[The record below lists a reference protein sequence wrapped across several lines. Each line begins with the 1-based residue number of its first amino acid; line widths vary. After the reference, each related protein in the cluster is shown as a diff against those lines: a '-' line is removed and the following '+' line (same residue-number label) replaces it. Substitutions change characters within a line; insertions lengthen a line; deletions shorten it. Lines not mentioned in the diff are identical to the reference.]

1 MAKREEQDYKVWLE
15 ELKKLHPETAANLD
29 AIADTPVGKELFR
42 GERREAEFYRRL
54 NEMTEQERKFQETV
68 AAQAKWYE
76 TAKPEYERA
85 VTKAQEAEALRQRLE
100 AMNQKL
106 AEIGVNVPED
116 KNTPSVPARS
126 STDDITTR
134 ELQELRGQVAQMDQ
148 AFPLVMGQFL
158 SVLHKSTKEGFD
170 VDPNQ
175 VLKYVYDN
183 KVAPEV
189 AYEQLTKD
197 AREQR
202 RQEELDAK
210 LKEAKEAGRREAL
223 SSFQGPERIPLAAPS
238 VVEALRAAKDE
249 GNVVLNPRDRV
260 DAAVR
265 DFLEMTSA

>member
-1 MAKREEQDYKVWLE
+1 MAKREDQDFKVWLE

-29 AIADTPVGKELFR
+29 ALAETEVGKELFR

-54 NEMTEQERKFQETV
+54 NEITEKERQFQATV

-85 VTKAQEAEALRQRLE
+85 VTKAQEAEALRLRLE
-100 AMNQKL
+100 AMNKQL
-106 AEIGVNVPED
+106 AEIGVKVPEQ
-116 KNTPSVPARS
+116 NSPSVPAHS
-126 STDDITTR
+126 STEDITTR

-170 VDPNQ
+170 VDPNA

-183 KVAPEV
+183 KVAPDV
-189 AYEQLTKD
+189 AYEKLTAD
-197 AREQR
+197 ARESR
-202 RQEELDAK
+202 RQEELDKK

-238 VVEALRAAKDE
+238 VVEALRAKEDANIFAK
-249 GNVVLNPRDRV
+249 PQDRV
-260 DAAVR
+260 DAAVK